1 MAGVLRER
9 ATVVVIRDGKVLLVR
24 GSSGR
29 FREFAMPGGGIENGE
44 LPIVA
49 AAREL
54 HEETN
59 LRASSIEYLLTYET
73 AIHRHVAFR
82 VEADWIDALSGNRW
96 FSVPRLQRTK
106 RGACVGQVR
115 DASGVMRASTLLS
128 WIPGRR
134 RSSRPT

>member
-1 MAGVLRER
+1 MAKPLRDR
-9 ATVVVIRDGKVLLVR
+9 ATVLVIRDGKVLLVR

-59 LRASSIEYLLTYET
+59 LRASSIEYLLTHDT
-73 AIHRHVAFR
+73 AIHRHVVFQ
-82 VEADWIDALSGNRW
+82 VEAEGDVEIGPEIGASVWWDKREELPL
-96 FSVPRLQRTK
+96 FSHVTGILK
-106 RGACVGQVR
+106 GLG
-115 DASGVMRASTLLS
+115 
-128 WIPGRR
+128 
-134 RSSRPT
+134 